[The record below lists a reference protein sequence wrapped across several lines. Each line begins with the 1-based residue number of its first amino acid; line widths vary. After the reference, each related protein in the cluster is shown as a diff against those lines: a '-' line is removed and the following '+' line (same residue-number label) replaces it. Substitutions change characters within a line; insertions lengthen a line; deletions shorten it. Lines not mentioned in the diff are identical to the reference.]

1 MSEPSKLNVEIYGHI
16 YTLRVTPEEK
26 AQVEAITAHV
36 DQMMHKVGDDQTR
49 LDYRDVAVLAAIIL
63 RKNILSCSG
72 SIRNCCQLW
81 MKKNKLCY
89 TFCPVLTRVSEGLMV
104 YYGI

>member
-16 YTLRVTPEEK
+16 YTMRVTPEEK

-49 LDYRDVAVLAAIIL
+49 LDYRDVAVLAAM
-63 RKNILSCSG
+63 NITEEYFKLQREYQELLS
-72 SIRNCCQLW
+72 IVDEE
-81 MKKNKLCY
+81 K
-89 TFCPVLTRVSEGLMV
+89 
-104 YYGI
+104 

>member
-1 MSEPSKLNVEIYGHI
+1 MSEPSKLNVEIYGHM

-49 LDYRDVAVLAAIIL
+49 LDYRDVAVLAAM
-63 RKNILSCSG
+63 NITEEYFKLQREYQELLS
-72 SIRNCCQLW
+72 IVDEE
-81 MKKNKLCY
+81 K
-89 TFCPVLTRVSEGLMV
+89 
-104 YYGI
+104 

>member
-49 LDYRDVAVLAAIIL
+49 LDYRDVAVLAAM
-63 RKNILSCSG
+63 NITEEYFKLQRDYQELLS
-72 SIRNCCQLW
+72 IVDEE
-81 MKKNKLCY
+81 K
-89 TFCPVLTRVSEGLMV
+89 
-104 YYGI
+104 